1 LQATDRSDKQ
11 RLRGKDDRKYW
22 HCDRKG
28 HIKVNCFGWLRDT
41 EEGRKYAAEHPKAR
55 TGPLPTPG
63 AKGNL
68 SPKEKAQ
75 VADEFTGEACW
86 EASESVRNRQ
96 EWQVDL
102 GATSHMTPDRT
113 AFIEYAM
120 LSTRQ
125 SVVAAN
131 GSTLPGIGRGRVRI
145 PVSVD
150 GHTRSIVLTDV
161 LHVPQIKGN
170 LISVARLQ
178 DKGLVVETTAPPKR
192 MALVI
197 KDHGRKVGVA
207 SRVGRSYI
215 LDMPT
220 ESAMPAGLATDRQE
234 GVTDSQGEVTD
245 HQEEVTDR
253 QASVYAR
260 WHQRFGHLGPQLI
273 EKVHKVVGDMP
284 QHVRPTEGQPTCEV
298 CALTKKVRVINRAS
312 PERSIEPLARVFSD
326 FWGPYREPALTGD
339 VYMLTFTDDYTRKSW
354 VTLTK
359 LRSVLPSVYAC

>member
-1 LQATDRSDKQ
+1 MDIFNIDPLQQPTDEAVTVILFNSLRTVDPAYGPITLQLELQDIRKLDVIVSHLEEAERRLAAISVRPEAALQATDRSDKQ
-11 RLRGKDDRKYW
+11 RPRGKDDRKCW

-28 HIKVNCFGWLRDT
+28 HMKVNCFGWLRDT

-96 EWQVDL
+96 EWQVDS

-220 ESAMPAGLATDRQE
+220 ESAMPARLATDR
-234 GVTDSQGEVTD
+234 
-245 HQEEVTDR
+245 
-253 QASVYAR
+253 
-260 WHQRFGHLGPQLI
+260 
-273 EKVHKVVGDMP
+273 
-284 QHVRPTEGQPTCEV
+284 
-298 CALTKKVRVINRAS
+298 
-312 PERSIEPLARVFSD
+312 
-326 FWGPYREPALTGD
+326 
-339 VYMLTFTDDYTRKSW
+339 
-354 VTLTK
+354 
-359 LRSVLPSVYAC
+359 